1 MPSKQFSEQV
11 NDMNTAKKVEENNK
25 MRQVEPEEIKEYMLK
40 MENVV
45 IPKIVAK
52 IARRQQLAAE
62 MRHKIIK

>member
-1 MPSKQFSEQV
+1 
-11 NDMNTAKKVEENNK
+11 MNTAKKVEENNK